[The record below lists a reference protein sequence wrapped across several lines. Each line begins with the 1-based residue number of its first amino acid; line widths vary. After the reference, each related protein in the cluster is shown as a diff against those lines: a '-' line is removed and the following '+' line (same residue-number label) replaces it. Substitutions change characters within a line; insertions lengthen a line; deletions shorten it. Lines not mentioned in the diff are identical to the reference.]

1 MLPLLEYYL
10 IILLQLSSKV
20 SDVINR
26 LYLIDIKFPLG
37 SIEINDKS
45 SLFNQQ
51 LLVTTDNTWH
61 C

>member
-1 MLPLLEYYL
+1 M
-10 IILLQLSSKV
+10 QLSSKV

>member
-1 MLPLLEYYL
+1 M
-10 IILLQLSSKV
+10 QLSSKV

-51 LLVTTDNTWH
+51 LLATTDNTWH